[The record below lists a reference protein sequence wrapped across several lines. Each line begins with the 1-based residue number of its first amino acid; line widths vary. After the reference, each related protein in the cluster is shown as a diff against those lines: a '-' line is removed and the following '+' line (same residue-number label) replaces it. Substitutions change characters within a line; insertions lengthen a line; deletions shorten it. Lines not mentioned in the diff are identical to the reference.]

1 MTIRKKRIKR
11 KKNKKK
17 QKHSNNRYAICDHGA
32 GNVSRCYSCLRKS
45 GKTRFQ
51 QQNRDNKGNLWKYYQ
66 LSDGS
71 NWH

>member
-17 QKHSNNRYAICDHGA
+17 QKHSNNKYAICNHGA
-32 GNVSRCYSCLRKS
+32 GNVSRCYCCLRKS